1 MRISLGFK
9 LAAVVG
15 LLGFVAAGISAFAI
29 RQSLWEQERA
39 AATDKIW
46 NAGLQAG
53 ALGQAI
59 EHAVVQATALY
70 TAEDTTEAR
79 TRLSA
84 LHDALAA
91 VEQVRVPFLEA
102 MEDQLP
108 PDRRRRFD
116 LFVKEFIAYQTD
128 TAELGLTISPKAA
141 LIQATD
147 EATVKNREHM
157 IAEIG
162 LLGREVLARLNER
175 RAADAA
181 DRRAARLALIVVPA
195 VALAFGLLTAI
206 WIIITQVRR
215 PLDRLKTSMT
225 ALAANDLGQTVPFTH
240 RRDEIGEM
248 ASAIAAFQTALIE
261 KQKLDAEA
269 RQRRARDRVRAEQLA
284 EATRAF
290 EGETHR
296 AVADLAGSA
305 EAMQE
310 AAATLTGT
318 AGDMA
323 ARATVVAGAS
333 NQTADMVDSIA
344 GAAEQL
350 SASAREIEER
360 VRHTSEIAA
369 SALTDTKG
377 LEITVSSLSR
387 AAGEIDAVVT
397 LIRSVAEQTNLLAL
411 NATIEA
417 ARAGAAGRGFAVVAA
432 EVKALASQTALA
444 TDRITGQVGSIQGAA
459 ANTVDAIASIGETIA
474 RMSMIASEVALA
486 ADQQGAASQEIARAI
501 ADAAADS
508 HKVSESVGSVRAA
521 AASNE
526 TQAEQVRGSAS
537 RVSTGTRTLQQAIET
552 FVGQVHAA

>member
-181 DRRAARLALIVVPA
+181 DRRAARLALILVPA
-195 VALAFGLLTAI
+195 VALAFGLLAAI

-248 ASAIAAFQTALIE
+248 ASAIAAFQAALIE

-552 FVGQVHAA
+552 FLGQVHAA